1 MSIKVIAHRGAC
13 AVAPQNTMP
22 AFEKAV
28 ELGSDGF
35 ETDVHLTNDGHIVIC
50 HDYNIDETSDG
61 KGTITQ
67 MSLEEFRSYDFGN
80 YFSEDFKGTKGPTL
94 EEFLAFCQTAP
105 EAEVLNIEIKPSKED
120 DLSIVKKTI
129 DAVKAHGLFDRLLIS
144 SFSTK
149 MLLEAKKIDERCK
162 TAFLYSPR
170 DTIFIKV
177 SLSAARFAK
186 SLKLSALHPY
196 FLTVTNRY
204 VAKAHELGIKVNVWT
219 VNKEKDIRRMIK
231 CGVDGIITDYP
242 EKVKAILEEMKA

>member
-13 AVAPQNTMP
+13 ANAPQNTLP
-22 AFEKAV
+22 AFEKAI

-35 ETDVHLTNDGHIVIC
+35 ETDVHLTCDGHPVIC
-50 HDYNIDETSDG
+50 HDYNIDETSNG
-61 KGTITQ
+61 KGTITK
-67 MSLEEFRSYDFGN
+67 MTLEEFKSYDFGS
-80 YFSEDFKGTKGPTL
+80 YFNEDFKDTKGPTL
-94 EEFLAFCQTAP
+94 EEFLTLCEKNDQAK
-105 EAEVLNIEIKPSKED
+105 VLNIEIKPSLED
-120 DLSIVKKTI
+120 DMTIVKKTI
-129 DAVKAHGLFDRLLIS
+129 DAVKEHGLFDRLLIS

-149 MLLEAKKIDERCK
+149 MLLEAKKIDSRCK
-162 TAFLYSPR
+162 TAFLYSPK

-196 FLTVTNRY
+196 FLTVTHRY
-204 VAKAHELGIKVNVWT
+204 VAKAHQLGIKVNVWT

-242 EKVKAILEEMKA
+242 EKVKAILEEMNT